1 MGKHD
6 DGVRRWLVLLG
17 CFIGMGVAMPAIL
30 LVPLGLFLKPLVAEF
45 GGTRTD
51 FSVILSAAGLA
62 NAVSLPF
69 AGYLVD
75 RFGSRRTIAVGTVLG
90 CGAYASLSI
99 AGSYGAFI
107 ALTVLAVLMGNLASY
122 PAFMSLAQRWFDR
135 RLGLALALTSTGL
148 AIGVAVFSYLIAGAI
163 SSGGWRTAFPLV
175 GLAALAVGLVSLV
188 LLIRDNPGPVPAAE
202 RRDEPVAIEAGGHS
216 LGEALRTR
224 DFWLY
229 ATSFLLVVLAVVGT
243 NVHLPALLS
252 DGGATAAQAA
262 SVVAIG
268 SAGSLFGRLV
278 TGVLLD
284 RFSARWVAA
293 LFFAGQAIGL
303 LLLLDGLR
311 WALPASFL
319 LGAVQG
325 AEIDL
330 LGFVVARRFGRAAY
344 ARVFGTAFSVTLIGA
359 IVGPLIMASIFD
371 RTGSYDLGL
380 IIFPVLPLLAFG
392 LLWRATARPAAAVS
406 RFASAA

>member
-1 MGKHD
+1 
-6 DGVRRWLVLLG
+6 
-17 CFIGMGVAMPAIL
+17 MGVATPAIL
-30 LVPLGLFLKPLVAEF
+30 LVPLGLFLKPLIAEF
-45 GGTRTD
+45 GGSRTD

-75 RFGSRRTIAVGTVLG
+75 RFGARQTIAVGTVLG
-90 CGAYASLSI
+90 CGAYASISL
-99 AGSYGAFI
+99 ADSYRSFI
-107 ALTVLAVLMGNLASY
+107 ALTVLAVLLGNLASY

-148 AIGVAVFSYLIAGAI
+148 AVGVAVFSYVIVGAI
-163 SSGGWRTAFPLV
+163 GAGGWRTAFPLV
-175 GLAALAVGLVSLV
+175 GLSALAAGLVSLAV
-188 LLIRDNPGPVPAAE
+188 LIRDNPGPVPDAE
-202 RRDEPVAIEAGGHS
+202 RRDGFVTMQTGGHS
-216 LGEALRTR
+216 LGEALRTY

-229 ATSFLLVVLAVVGT
+229 SVSFLLVVLAVVGT

-252 DGGATAAQAA
+252 DGGAAAGQAA

-268 SAGSLFGRLV
+268 SAGSLFGRLF
-278 TGVLLD
+278 TGILLD
-284 RFSARWVAA
+284 RFSARGVAA

-303 LLLLDGLR
+303 LLLLEGLR

-330 LGFVVARRFGRAAY
+330 LGFVIARRFGRAAY

-359 IVGPLIMASIFD
+359 IVGPLIMAKIFD
-371 RTGSYDLGL
+371 RTGSYDMGL
-380 IIFPVLPLLAFG
+380 MIFPALPLLAFG
-392 LLWRATARPAAAVS
+392 LLWLATARAAAPRES
-406 RFASAA
+406 D